1 MTQTNA
7 IPAGLPRQE
16 IRFGAGGNDQP
27 YLGEGWSG
35 DEDGFR
41 WMIGPVSELWL
52 EHPGPA
58 ASYVLDLFVHP
69 FVAAAVPRQ
78 TLRIRVRGQEICR
91 AEFGQGAA
99 FGCLIPP
106 DLLAAPGPVRLT
118 FDHPNAASPRENGG
132 GGDDRLLTFSATG
145 LRLTAIHGQATERV
159 APGNHGIPVEAI
171 EARTALSAEQF
182 MLGFESLGDN
192 CEFGLVQRRC
202 GAEPLSLL
210 RFANIQL
217 PALLPALN
225 ERFARVGTPD
235 RIRCELGGGD
245 RREFVVQDDSY
256 GITYHTFQYEGEVD
270 QAELLG
276 KQPTRQRFLARKLLE
291 DLAAAEK
298 IFVLR
303 RNPPLALWQVL
314 PVYAAIRGMGPNRL
328 LWIDLVSDGGVPGT
342 VTEILPGLYR
352 GEMDRLAPDSNAH
365 DLSLEVWLQ
374 VLLNTWLLASGSNQ
388 SAIPAASEKTV

>member
-1 MTQTNA
+1 MTQTK
-7 IPAGLPRQE
+7 AGIPRQE
-16 IRFGAGGNDQP
+16 IRFGASGNDHP
-27 YLGEGWSG
+27 YLGNGWSG
-35 DEDGFR
+35 DEDGYR

-58 ASYVLDLFVHP
+58 ASYVLDLFVQP
-69 FVAAAVPRQ
+69 FVAPAVPRQ
-78 TLRIRVRGQEICR
+78 VLRISVRGQEICR
-91 AEFGQGAA
+91 AEFGQGAT
-99 FGCLIPP
+99 FGCLIPAH
-106 DLLAAPGPVRLT
+106 LLAVPGPVRLT
-118 FDHPNAASPRENGG
+118 FDHPHAASPSTHG
-132 GGDDRLLTFSATG
+132 GGDDDRMLAFSATA
-145 LRLTAIHGQATERV
+145 LRLTAIQGQGTARV
-159 APGNHGIPVEAI
+159 AAGSRGISVEAV
-171 EARTALSAEQF
+171 EARTALPAEQF

-217 PALLPALN
+217 PALLYALDD
-225 ERFARVGTPD
+225 RFARIGTPE
-235 RIRCELGGGD
+235 RIRCDLGGGD
-245 RREFVVQDDSY
+245 RREFVVRDDSY

-291 DLAAAEK
+291 DLAAGEK

-314 PVYAAIRGMGPNRL
+314 PVYAAIRGLGPNRL
-328 LWIDLVSDGGVPGT
+328 LWIDLASDGSVPGT

-352 GEMDRLAPDSNAH
+352 GALDRLAPDANAH

-374 VLLNTWLLASGSNQ
+374 VLLNTWLLASGDNHSTIQ
-388 SAIPAASEKTV
+388 AGGQ

>member
-1 MTQTNA
+1 MTQTR
-7 IPAGLPRQE
+7 AGIPRQE
-16 IRFGAGGNDQP
+16 IRFGAGGNDRP
-27 YLGEGWSG
+27 YLGDGWSG
-35 DEDGFR
+35 DEDGYR

-58 ASYVLDLFVHP
+58 ASYVLDVFVQP
-69 FVAAAVPRQ
+69 FVAAAMPRQ
-78 TLRIRVRGQEICR
+78 ALRIRVRGQEICR
-91 AEFGQGAA
+91 AEFGQGVA
-99 FGCLIPP
+99 FGCLIPA

-118 FDHPNAASPRENGG
+118 FDHPNAASPRAHG
-132 GGDDRLLTFSATG
+132 GGDDDRMLAFSATA
-145 LRLTAIHGQATERV
+145 LRLTAIPGQATAQV
-159 APGNHGIPVEAI
+159 AAGSHGIAAEAI
-171 EARTALSAEQF
+171 EPRTGLPADRF

-217 PALLPALN
+217 PALVAALDD
-225 ERFARVGTPD
+225 RFARIGTPEG
-235 RIRCELGGGD
+235 IRCELGGGGG
-245 RREFVVQDDSY
+245 RREFVVQDASY

-291 DLAAAEK
+291 DLAAGEK

-328 LWIDLVSDGGVPGT
+328 LWIDLASDGGVPGT
-342 VTEILPGLYR
+342 VTEIVPGLYR
-352 GEMDRLAPDSNAH
+352 GALDRLAPDANAH

-374 VLLNTWLLASGSNQ
+374 VLLNTWLLTSGDHHSTTQASD
-388 SAIPAASEKTV
+388 T